1 MRCIEAVVLLFQL
14 ILPLVFNS
22 NMRCIEAN
30 SYKYLLMCTLP
41 FNSNMRCIE
50 ARIPIDDNSHNRKFN
65 NNMLVKNLVVNNTPS
80 LEIS

>member
-1 MRCIEAVVLLFQL
+1 MQV
-14 ILPLVFNS
+14 
-22 NMRCIEAN
+22 
-30 SYKYLLMCTLP
+30 